1 MKMYDL
7 IEKKRFGEPLTKK
20 EIDYFVNGYTSGEI
34 EDSEAAALL
43 MAICINDLSDS
54 ETYNLTVSMAET
66 GDLLDLSSLKHTV
79 DKHSSGGV
87 GDKTS
92 LIACPIAAACGC
104 NVVKMAGHSLGYTGG
119 TIDKL
124 ESIPGIVTVIPEPLL
139 LSQVEKTGLAIISGS
154 GSLVPASKKFYRLR
168 NKTCTVDGIPLIA
181 SSIMSKKLATGCES
195 IVLDVKYGNGAFMK
209 TKEQAE
215 ELAFRMMKIGAEAGR
230 KVTALIS
237 LINQPIGHTVGNNLE
252 MREAAKALH
261 GEYDKDLM
269 DLSVTIAALMIQSAF
284 SITDF
289 EEARLMAVNALESGK
304 ALEKLREMIVCQRGD
319 ATLIDH
325 PESFEMSRVSYD
337 LRATRSGYISRMDT
351 ERIGK
356 AAGVLGAGRKGKDIT
371 PDYSAGI
378 ILHKK
383 TGDFC
388 ETGETLATLKTGK
401 ESALHEAGEIYR
413 SAIEFSETAPEHEK
427 LITTI
432 MYSGSSM

>member
-7 IEKKRFGEPLTKK
+7 IEKKRFGEILTKK
-20 EIDYFVNGYTSGEI
+20 EIDYFVNGYTSGDI
-34 EDSEAAALL
+34 DDSEAAALL

-54 ETYNLTVSMAET
+54 ETYYLTVAMAET
-66 GDLLDLSSLKHTV
+66 GDILNLSSIPHTV

-104 NVVKMAGHSLGYTGG
+104 NVIKMAGHSLGYTGG

-124 ESIPGIVTVIPEPLL
+124 ESVPGIVTVIPEPILVK
-139 LSQVEKTGLAIISGS
+139 QIEKTGLAIISGS
-154 GSLVPASKKFYRLR
+154 GSLVPASRKFYRLR
-168 NKTCTVDGIPLIA
+168 NKTCTVDGMPLIA
-181 SSIMSKKLATGCES
+181 SSIMSKKLATGCDS

-209 TKEQAE
+209 TKKEAE
-215 ELAFRMMKIGAEAGR
+215 ELAFRMMKIGAEAGK

-252 MREAAKALH
+252 MREAAKALQ

-269 DLSVTIAALMIQSAF
+269 DLSVTTAALMIQSAL
-284 SITDF
+284 SINDF
-289 EEARLMAVNALESGK
+289 EDARLRAVKVLESGK
-304 ALEKLREMIVCQRGD
+304 ALEKLKEMIVCQRGD
-319 ATLIDH
+319 ASLLDH

-337 LRATRSGYISRMDT
+337 LRAGCSGYINKMDT
-351 ERIGK
+351 EKIGK
-356 AAGVLGAGRKGKDIT
+356 VAGLLGAGRIGRDIT

-383 TGDFC
+383 IGDFC

-401 ESALHEAGEIYR
+401 EKALHEAGELFR
-413 SAIEFSETAPEHEK
+413 SAISFSETAPEPEK

-432 MYSGSSM
+432 MYQNK